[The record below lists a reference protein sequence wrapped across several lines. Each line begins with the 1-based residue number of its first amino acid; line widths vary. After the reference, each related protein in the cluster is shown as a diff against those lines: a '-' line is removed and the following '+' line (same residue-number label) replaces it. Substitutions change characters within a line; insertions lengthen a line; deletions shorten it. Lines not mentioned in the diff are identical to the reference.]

1 MEIRNL
7 NVQTNKGKTILHNIN
22 LSANKGELLA
32 IMGPSGSGKTTM
44 LDIFTQNF
52 SNLVYNGTLQKKGL
66 VKYVSQ
72 EDHLHGFYTVRQYL
86 EHYISL
92 NYQGLTDKEKERIIL
107 ASTEC
112 TGLTSALN
120 TIVGD
125 LFRKGLSGGQ
135 KRRLSITLELISKP
149 DILVLDEP
157 TSGLD
162 SVSAFRIIEVL
173 KKLTEQ
179 GLCVVCT
186 LHQPSSQIWNMLDK
200 VMLLSKGYTC
210 YSGPPHGA
218 QVFFDSIGKMI
229 PAANFNPA
237 DFFIFQINSDFD
249 SGINPIEL
257 HEKYIGWSSK
267 INLQN
272 PEEAGVKQRAIAAK
286 ERVSTE
292 GEEAMQVKEGGDSK
306 LSEAL
311 TVVRGP
317 ANGLRKILSLCH
329 RNLLNT
335 VKNPGIIGI
344 RLVMYTML
352 SFMIGFMYFDLGS
365 NFNHSDIISRTSL
378 LFYVDAFLVFM
389 SIAVLPF
396 FMIERG
402 IISKEVKN
410 KLYSP
415 VHYQIAR
422 FVTSLPGVAAIALVS
437 SLLVNLVANLNGF
450 GVFLAFL
457 FMSLV
462 IAESLAM
469 LVSLVVPHY
478 IVGMALIAG
487 LYGTF
492 MLCQGFLIVKDDIPG
507 YFIWVY
513 YMAFHTYSFQGFMY
527 NEFHSISSFTSSE
540 FSSGEAVLS
549 AYSMESVELWKNSV
563 ILVSYSILL
572 EIIIAVVFMIMF
584 RKRTM
589 GSRARSKV
597 IKSAM

>member
-1 MEIRNL
+1 
-7 NVQTNKGKTILHNIN
+7 
-22 LSANKGELLA
+22 
-32 IMGPSGSGKTTM
+32 M
-44 LDIFTQNF
+44 LDILTQNLY
-52 SNLVYNGTLQKKGL
+52 SNLTYEGSVQKTGV

-86 EHYISL
+86 DHYISL
-92 NYQGLTDKEKERIIL
+92 NYSGLSPKERERIIL
-107 ASTEC
+107 ASVEC
-112 TGLTSALN
+112 TGLTSALD

-125 LFRKGLSGGQ
+125 IFRKGLSGGQ
-135 KRRLSITLELISKP
+135 KRRLSVALELISKP

-162 SVSAFRIIEVL
+162 SVSAYRIVEVL

-179 GLCVVCT
+179 GICVVCT

-200 VMLLSKGYTC
+200 VMLLSNGYTC
-210 YSGPPHGA
+210 YSGPPKGA
-218 QVFFDSIGKMI
+218 QTFFESFGKAL
-229 PAANFNPA
+229 PSANFNPA

-249 SGINPIEL
+249 SSVNPAAI
-257 HEKYIGWSSK
+257 HEKYVKWDSSANVK
-267 INLQN
+267 NVEETGARQRSLPATTEIKTTEPDEGLKLQ
-272 PEEAGVKQRAIAAK
+272 EDK
-286 ERVSTE
+286 
-292 GEEAMQVKEGGDSK
+292 SK

-311 TVVRGP
+311 THVKHKS
-317 ANGLRKILSLCH
+317 NGFEKTLSLCQ
-329 RNLLNT
+329 RNFLNLL
-335 VKNPGIIGI
+335 KNPGIIGI

-352 SFMIGFMYFDLGS
+352 TFMIGFMYFDLGS
-365 NFNHSDIISRTSL
+365 SFNHNDIISRTSL
-378 LFYVDAFLVFM
+378 LFYVCAFLVFM

-422 FVTSLPGVAAIALVS
+422 FITSLPGVAAIAIVS
-437 SLLVNLVANLNGF
+437 SILVALVANLNGF

-469 LVSLVVPHY
+469 LVSLLVPHY
-478 IVGMALIAG
+478 IIGMALIAG

-527 NEFHSISSFTSSE
+527 NEFNSIPQFASSQ
-540 FSSGEAVLS
+540 FSSGEQVL
-549 AYSMESVELWKNSV
+549 AFYSMENVELWKNSV
-563 ILVSYSILL
+563 ILVSYCILL
-572 EIIIAVVFMIMF
+572 EILIAVVFAIMY
-584 RKRTM
+584 RKRRIGFRIKNDM
-589 GSRARSKV
+589 KV
-597 IKSAM
+597 SPKESI